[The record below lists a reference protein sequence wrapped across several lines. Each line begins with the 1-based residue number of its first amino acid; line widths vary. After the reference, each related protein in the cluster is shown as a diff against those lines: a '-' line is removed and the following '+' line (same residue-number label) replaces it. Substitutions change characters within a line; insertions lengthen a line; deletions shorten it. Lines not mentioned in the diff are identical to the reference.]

1 MWDTLVINPMTNALL
16 LLYDLLGN
24 NFILAITFFT
34 ILIRVITLPLNLRQ
48 QRTMMRT
55 QEIQPQIQAIQKK
68 YKDNPQKMQEEF
80 QKIGY
85 NPAETL
91 SGCLPT
97 LLQFPILIGLYQAI
111 ILVLAS
117 TPQALFELQER
128 AYGFI
133 RGSLSQL
140 LPVENQFLWLN
151 LGLPDP
157 FFILPILVVATMFL
171 QQKLLAPPQPKNQSG
186 KDQEN
191 PAMAMTQSM
200 QYTMPLMFGFF
211 SLQFP
216 AGLSIYF
223 ILSNI
228 IGIAQGYYM
237 RWAMNREKAAKGATS
252 VAAVANNDSQL
263 QSDKSSKSTA
273 KAAKTQ
279 PVTQAAANQSSNGA
293 RSDDVKQSSSG
304 SAASK
309 GKTSK
314 RKRRSAK
321 R

>member
-24 NFILAITFFT
+24 NFILAIALFT

-128 AYGFI
+128 AYSSI

-140 LPVENQFLWLN
+140 LPVENQFMWLN

-171 QQKLLAPPQPKNQSG
+171 QQKLLAPPKPANQSG
-186 KDQEN
+186 KEQEN

-228 IGIAQGYYM
+228 IGIVQGYYM
-237 RWAMNREKAAKGATS
+237 RWTMNREKAAAGTTS
-252 VAAVANNDSQL
+252 PAAITNSKA
-263 QSDKSSKSTA
+263 QSDKPAT
-273 KAAKTQ
+273 KTQ
-279 PVTQAAANQSSNGA
+279 PVTQTAGSQSNNGT
-293 RSDDVKQSSSG
+293 RSGGDTTGSST
-304 SAASK
+304 AK

>member
-1 MWDTLVINPMTNALL
+1 M
-16 LLYDLLGN
+16 LGD
-24 NFILAITFFT
+24 FILAITFFT

-91 SGCLPT
+91 TGCLPT

-128 AYGFI
+128 AYSGI
-133 RGSLSQL
+133 RDSLSQI

-157 FFILPILVVATMFL
+157 YFVLPILVVATMFL
-171 QQKLLAPPQPKNQSG
+171 QQKLLAPTPQPQRSKDG
-186 KDQEN
+186 KEQEN

-237 RWAMNREKAAKGATS
+237 RWSMNREKAARGNI
-252 VAAVANNDSQL
+252 VPAAVANGNAPTEKTQ
-263 QSDKSSKSTA
+263 A
-273 KAAKTQ
+273 KAKTQ
-279 PVTQAAANQSSNGA
+279 AAVVNQSDNGS
-293 RSDDVKQSSSG
+293 RSGGGKQAETSRSSSTSTSTSG
-304 SAASK
+304 S
-309 GKTSK
+309 GKPSSSK

>member
-55 QEIQPQIQAIQKK
+55 QEIQPKIQEIQKK

-91 SGCLPT
+91 TGCLPT
-97 LLQFPILIGLYQAI
+97 LIQFPILIGLYRAI

-117 TPQALFELQER
+117 TPLALFELQER
-128 AYGFI
+128 AYDSI

-157 FFILPILVVATMFL
+157 FFVLPILVFATMFL
-171 QQKLLAPPQPKNQSG
+171 QQKLLAPTPSVDQSG
-186 KDQEN
+186 KQQDN

-237 RWAMNREKAAKGATS
+237 RWTMNREKAAQ
-252 VAAVANNDSQL
+252 AAVVPASASNG
-263 QSDKSSKSTA
+263 
-273 KAAKTQ
+273 KAPAKTAATT
-279 PVTQAAANQSSNGA
+279 PIVNQARNGA
-293 RSDDVKQSSSG
+293 RSDGDKQNTTGRPTSKSVK
-304 SAASK
+304 SATSP
-309 GKTSK
+309 SK
-314 RKRRSAK
+314 RKQRRSAK